1 MCPRKR
7 TQALGLCPCLSRLA
21 CFVGSPGS
29 AWGLRQVGGG
39 AQVGWRR
46 VTRGWAGLG
55 PHHQEGG
62 EEGSRVPSLV
72 RGGGGGVCPGLLQS
86 LESVPSWLQG
96 SETQEPKVNGG
107 MPAGCAGSP
116 RG

>member
-1 MCPRKR
+1 MSKEKNTGSRSVSLPFPTCLFCWLSWKC
-7 TQALGLCPCLSRLA
+7 LGTEA
-21 CFVGSPGS
+21 G
-29 AWGLRQVGGG
+29 GGG

>member
-1 MCPRKR
+1 MSKEKNTGSRSVSLPFPTCLFCWLSWKC
-7 TQALGLCPCLSRLA
+7 LGTEA
-21 CFVGSPGS
+21 G
-29 AWGLRQVGGG
+29 GGG

-72 RGGGGGVCPGLLQS
+72 RGGGGGSAPGSSSHLS
-86 LESVPSWLQG
+86 LSRL
-96 SETQEPKVNGG
+96 
-107 MPAGCAGSP
+107 GCKAVRP
-116 RG
+116 RSQR